1 MIPSMRQFW
10 RRGTGEGDEGFEGA
24 PEASGEWRGG
34 LVRAPTGG
42 FVLAVEGKAKSF
54 EGRG

>member
-1 MIPSMRQFW
+1 MRQFW